1 MSYEKD
7 KLDSYV
13 SSASLSTLLGT
24 YVTSNSLSAA
34 LASLDL
40 SPYMTSNSISA
51 AVATNVLTVRGAAS
65 VSATLSAA
73 AVTVAGYSVN
83 SVLLGYQAI
92 NNVTSFSFSGSWS
105 DYPVLEIRSMYRMS
119 GTSTASIA
127 LFTDG
132 GTTEFLATNSGPLL
146 PFGPGII
153 ECFARVMGNN
163 VAQKYVS
170 GTWNRTAD
178 NSTFSNFTATA
189 NSGFINCLRV
199 AQSETMSSGFAML
212 IGYRSS

>member
-51 AVATNVLTVRGAAS
+51 AVATNALTVRGAAS

-73 AVTVAGYSVN
+73 AVTVSGYPVGGA
-83 SVLLGYQAI
+83 LLGYQAVS
-92 NNVTSFSFSGSWS
+92 NVTSVGFSGSWS
-105 DYPVLEIRSMYRMS
+105 DYPLMELRVMYMVS
-119 GTSTASIA
+119 GTNAASIA
-127 LFTDG
+127 LYTDG
-132 GTTEFLATNSGPLL
+132 GTTPFLATNTLTNA
-146 PFGPGII
+146 PFGPVV
-153 ECFARVMGNN
+153 ECIGRIMGNN
-163 VAQKYVS
+163 TAQKYVFGS
-170 GTWNRTAD
+170 WYRSFD
-178 NSTFSNFTATA
+178 NAQLTNNTATA
-189 NSGFINCLRV
+189 NSGFINCIRMG
-199 AQSETMSSGFAML
+199 QSKTMSSGFAML